1 MAAEPGI
8 TARAVRATGQ
18 GQTTE
23 SSRASGAND
32 ANVERV
38 LRVVLSRVGKE
49 RSVATLGLAPPELG
63 KLRIR
68 MEMHA
73 ERLALR
79 IDAETEAARRLL
91 AEQLDALRRGL
102 EATGVQLERVE
113 VRALEPPPD
122 PRDPGT
128 PGHPGT
134 FGGDPSGANR
144 RDAEDGGSAGAAGTE
159 STPSE
164 AAVAPVA
171 PGDWE
176 SAAEPLVNIWA

>member
-1 MAAEPGI
+1 MTTAPGTAARPTRAAGQGRTTD
-8 TARAVRATGQ
+8 TARA
-18 GQTTE
+18 
-23 SSRASGAND
+23 SGTND

-38 LRVVLSRVGKE
+38 LRVVLSRLGKE

-68 MEMHA
+68 MDMHA

-122 PRDPGT
+122 SRHPGT
-128 PGHPGT
+128 PGHAGP
-134 FGGDPSGANR
+134 FGGDHSGANR
-144 RDAEDGGSAGAAGTE
+144 RDAEDSGSAGASGTE